1 MNSSAKNQINSND
14 YINLKFL
21 KIKELI
27 KLENLKFAYKF
38 NKNLLPEQIKKCVN
52 TDHLGQSL
60 RKTHSYNTRN
70 KSLPNK
76 PKTRKKYYSNS
87 ILCKS
92 IDTFLAFKDI
102 TKQIGTLSGFV
113 TQCKKDLLAAQC

>member
-1 MNSSAKNQINSND
+1 MNKKQINKND
-14 YINLKFL
+14 YSTLKIL

-38 NKNLLPEQIKKCVN
+38 NKNLLPERINECVS
-52 TDHLGQSL
+52 TDHRGHTLK
-60 RKTHSYNTRN
+60 KTHSYNTRN

-76 PKTRKKYYSNS
+76 PRTRKKQYSNS

-92 IDTFLAFKDI
+92 IDSFLALKDI
-102 TKQIGTLSGFV
+102 TKQIPTLSGFV
-113 TQCKKDLLAAQC
+113 TQCKTDLLAAQC